1 MKDRRSFTPQPGAG
15 YWNQGGGVYDCI
27 SVQGERIAVMQNRK
41 SGWTFTAHGIGMYAD
56 GSIDWDYST
65 GGRFINDAGQQDTD
79 ADRTKEILTAAV
91 DTWGKAAQ
99 VDMMIEEMAELS
111 KELLNERR
119 GRDNHIAEEMADVRI
134 MLQQMEI
141 IFQNAADVERIF
153 REKVVRIDQRLQSR
167 KGAAV

>member
-1 MKDRRSFTPQPGAG
+1 MKDRKPFTPQPGAG

-27 SVQGERIAVMQNRK
+27 SVQGERSAVMQNRK

-65 GGRFINDAGQQDTD
+65 GGRFINDAAQQDAEAAKT
-79 ADRTKEILTAAV
+79 AEILTAAV
-91 DTWGKAAQ
+91 NTWGKAAQ
-99 VDMMIEEMAELS
+99 VDMMIEEMAELT

-119 GRDNHIAEEMADVRI
+119 GREHNIAEEMADVRI

-141 IFQNAADVERIF
+141 IFQNAGDVERMF
-153 REKVVRIDQRLQSR
+153 AEKVARLDQRMHGR
-167 KGAAV
+167 KGARE